1 MKPAKYDVV
10 ITKGTKFDKTF
21 TWRAPD
27 GTPRDLSGYVG
38 ESKFNTYNAEGEL
51 DAVVTIGG
59 SNGQIRV
66 RLSAAQTASVDW
78 DIGEWYLNVQAS
90 GDEPERLL
98 HGTVNV
104 ND

>member
-1 MKPAKYDVV
+1 MRPAKYDVV
-10 ITKGTKFDKTF
+10 ITKGTKFDMTF
-21 TWRAPD
+21 TWRSPD
-27 GTPRDLSGYVG
+27 GNLRDLSGYAG
-38 ESKFNTYNAEGEL
+38 ESKFNTYNGE
-51 DAVVTIGG
+51 DIISATVTIGG

-66 RLSAAQTASVDW
+66 QLSVLQTSAVDW
-78 DIGEWYLNVQAS
+78 DLGEWYLNVQAP